1 VNERRRTERR
11 LGDDRRVVLA
21 RRRGSRRRE
30 TPTPFSMEQL
40 EILREHF
47 AHPAPVRCPA
57 CGSPFTLG
65 EPRRRGTDTVRRV
78 SCTGCGKAAVFTNT
92 RAARILVVEAKG
104 PIRDALYGVLAAAG
118 HEVVEV
124 ADADVGLAAYQNGP
138 ADVVFL
144 DVQAPGRMPA
154 AEFVRRLLR
163 EYPEARIVAMAGRP
177 SFSGVDPVAVTQG
190 LGAVRTIR
198 MPLAP
203 ADVLKIVEEVRP

>member
-1 VNERRRTERR
+1 
-11 LGDDRRVVLA
+11 
-21 RRRGSRRRE
+21 
-30 TPTPFSMEQL
+30 MEQI

-47 AHPAPVRCPA
+47 AHPSPVRCPA

-65 EPRRRGTDTVRRV
+65 EPRRRGNDTVRRV

-92 RAARILVVEAKG
+92 RAARILVVEGKHA
-104 PIRDALYGVLAAAG
+104 IRDALYGVLSAAG

-138 ADVVFL
+138 ADVVFV
-144 DVQAPGRMPA
+144 DVQSPGRMSA

-163 EYPEARIVAMAGRP
+163 EHPDARVIAMAGRP
-177 SFSGVDPVAVTQG
+177 SYSGVDPVAVTQG

-198 MPLAP
+198 MPIAP
-203 ADVLKIVEEVRP
+203 ADVLRVVEEVRP